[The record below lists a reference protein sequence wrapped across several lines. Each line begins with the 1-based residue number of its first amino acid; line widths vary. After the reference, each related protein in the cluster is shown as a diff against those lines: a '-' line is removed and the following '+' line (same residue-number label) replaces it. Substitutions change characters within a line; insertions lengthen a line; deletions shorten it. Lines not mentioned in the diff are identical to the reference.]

1 MMCKVIKKYWNV
13 LQINPD
19 LPETFRNNPVVALK
33 RNKNLQGLKTYNY
46 RRSCNQIQRREK
58 NRKDKKKM

>member
-46 RRSCNQIQRREK
+46 RRSCNQI
-58 NRKDKKKM
+58 